1 MLQKQRMICTSTYR
15 CALYILTAPFIDSPS
30 MVGVKEGRGCYDW
43 RIEKVQYEDAFDT
56 RGWRRKMK
64 YYRGLDTERYN
75 FYRIPKVL
83 VTDRRFRK
91 LSSDSKMLYGIM
103 LDRMTLYSKKNNW
116 IDQDDHAYIIFPV
129 VEMASELEC
138 SKRKIQMLLTELESY
153 GMIERKRIGL
163 GQANYIYLYNFF
175 EDMEKET
182 VKIQKEIKRESKG
195 SKNLLTPEQWRE
207 KFLDQIEYQILEHDH
222 PEWKNFIDN
231 IVDIMLSVV
240 LSRST
245 TVKVNGTECDKR
257 TVIRQFCKLNR
268 SHIEYVIQTLMQ
280 VTETNEIGN
289 IRSYLITAL
298 YNAPSTMHMYYSLK
312 VNHDLYNRSPEMQ
325 DHTYPEVQ
333 GYAHAEVQRYA
344 DPEVQEFA
352 HAEVSRYADPEMQ
365 ELAHTEVQDCADPEM
380 QKFAHPK
387 AQRQVDP
394 EMQTFAHAETQRY
407 TVPEVRKLAHAEVP
421 DYADSDGKEFK

>member
-1 MLQKQRMICTSTYR
+1 M
-15 CALYILTAPFIDSPS
+15 
-30 MVGVKEGRGCYDW
+30 
-43 RIEKVQYEDAFDT
+43 
-56 RGWRRKMK
+56 
-64 YYRGLDTERYN
+64 
-75 FYRIPKVL
+75 
-83 VTDRRFRK
+83 
-91 LSSDSKMLYGIM
+91 
-103 LDRMTLYSKKNNW
+103 
-116 IDQDDHAYIIFPV
+116 
-129 VEMASELEC
+129 
-138 SKRKIQMLLTELESY
+138 
-153 GMIERKRIGL
+153 
-163 GQANYIYLYNFF
+163 
-175 EDMEKET
+175 
-182 VKIQKEIKRESKG
+182 KIQKEIKREFKG

-280 VTETNEIGN
+280 VTETNEISN

-312 VNHDLYNRSPEMQ
+312 VNHDLYNRFPEMK

-344 DPEVQEFA
+344 DP
-352 HAEVSRYADPEMQ
+352 DMQ
-365 ELAHTEVQDCADPEM
+365 ELAHAEVQRYVDPDMQELAHAEVQDCVDQEM
-380 QKFAHPK
+380 QK
-387 AQRQVDP
+387 
-394 EMQTFAHAETQRY
+394 FAHAETQRY
-407 TVPEVRKLAHAEVP
+407 AVPEVQGYAHAEVS
-421 DYADSDGKEFK
+421 DYADSNGKNFKS

>member
-1 MLQKQRMICTSTYR
+1 
-15 CALYILTAPFIDSPS
+15 
-30 MVGVKEGRGCYDW
+30 
-43 RIEKVQYEDAFDT
+43 
-56 RGWRRKMK
+56 MK

-268 SHIEYVIQTLMQ
+268 FHIEYAIQTLMQ

-312 VNHDLYNRSPEMQ
+312 VNHDLYNRFPEMQ
-325 DHTYPEVQ
+325 DHTDPEVQ
-333 GYAHAEVQRYA
+333 GYVHAEVQRYA
-344 DPEVQEFA
+344 DPEVQDC
-352 HAEVSRYADPEMQ
+352 ADPETQ
-365 ELAHTEVQDCADPEM
+365 KFAHPKVQRQVDPEM
-380 QKFAHPK
+380 QKFAHAEVQK
-387 AQRQVDP
+387 CADP
-394 EMQTFAHAETQRY
+394 EVQKFAY
-407 TVPEVRKLAHAEVP
+407 AEVP
-421 DYADSDGKEFK
+421 DYADSDGKEFKS